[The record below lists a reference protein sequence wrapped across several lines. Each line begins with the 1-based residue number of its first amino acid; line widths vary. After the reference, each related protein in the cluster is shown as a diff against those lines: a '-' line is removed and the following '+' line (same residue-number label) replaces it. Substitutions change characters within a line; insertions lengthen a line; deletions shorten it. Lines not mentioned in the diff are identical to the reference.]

1 MIFEEK
7 QKTQPIERWEVWE
20 AFKEVRAN
28 GESPG
33 VDGVTIDTV
42 ASYPRKYLYPV
53 WSRMASGS
61 YFPKA
66 VRQAEIPKE
75 DGSKRLLGIPTVTDR
90 VAQTVIKWKLEK
102 YTNGHFSS
110 NSFGYI
116 EGKSQ
121 HDAIEQCRINCL
133 KHRWVIDL
141 DIKGFFDNID
151 HELLMRA
158 VQWFTKE
165 KCILMYVERWLKAPV
180 LLLNGT
186 LKESDGKGTPQG
198 GVISPLLANIFLH
211 FVFDK
216 WYNRQYPEGKF
227 ERYADDII
235 VHCDSFMEAQAR
247 LEAIE
252 QRLKECKLEVNR
264 SKTKIVHCQNSHKRQ
279 APNNE
284 VKRSFD
290 FLGYTFKPRYV
301 MFKGKIRIGFTPG
314 MSRKKQKRISDLLFK
329 MRIHRMTHFSIQ
341 QIADMLKS
349 KIRGWINYYGKF
361 RKSEMGYLFSLLNN
375 RLARWAR
382 NKYGR
387 FKNRH
392 LYIAHLW
399 LVNVSKA
406 FPNLFV
412 HWQHGFFPK

>member
-1 MIFEEK
+1 MIFDEK
-7 QKTQPIERWEVWE
+7 QKTQPIERGEVWE
-20 AFKEVRAN
+20 AFKEVRAG

-33 VDGVTIDTV
+33 VDGITIDNV
-42 ASYPRKYLYPV
+42 ASNPRKYLYPV
-53 WSRMASGS
+53 WNRLASGS
-61 YFPKA
+61 YYPQA

-102 YTNGHFSS
+102 YTNKHFSA

-151 HELLMRA
+151 HELLMKG
-158 VQWFTKE
+158 VKWFTKE
-165 KCILMYVERWLKAPV
+165 KYILMYVERWLKAPV
-180 LLLNGT
+180 LLLNKT

-211 FVFDK
+211 FVFDM
-216 WYNRQYPEGKF
+216 WFSRVYPEGKF

-235 VHCDSFMEAQAR
+235 VHCDSFIEAQEK
-247 LEAIE
+247 LNEIE

-290 FLGYTFKPRYV
+290 FLGFTFKPRYV
-301 MFKGKIRIGFTPG
+301 MFKGKIRVGFTPA
-314 MSRKKQKRISDLLFK
+314 MSRKSQKRINKLCFK
-329 MRIHRMTHFSIQ
+329 LKIHRMSHFNIY
-341 QIADMLKS
+341 QIAGLLRS
-349 KIRGWINYYGKF
+349 KTIGWINYYGKF
-361 RKSEMGYLFSLLNN
+361 RKSEMRGMFRVLNFRLGFWVRN
-375 RLARWAR
+375 RYR
-382 NKYGR
+382 R
-387 FKNRH
+387 FRKKPW
-392 LYIAHLW
+392 YCAYKW
-399 LVNVSKA
+399 LVEVSNA
-406 FPNLFV
+406 FPCLFV
-412 HWQHGFFPK
+412 HWDHGFLP

>member
-1 MIFEEK
+1 MIFNEK
-7 QKTQPIERWEVWE
+7 QKTQPIERWEIWE

-33 VDGVTIDTV
+33 VDGVTIDAV
-42 ASYPRKYLYPV
+42 ASRPRKYLYPV
-53 WSRMASGS
+53 WNRMASGS

-75 DGSKRLLGIPTVTDR
+75 DGTKRLLGIPTVTDR

-102 YTNGHFSS
+102 YTNRHFSP

-121 HDAIEQCRINCL
+121 HDAVEQCRINCL

-151 HELLMRA
+151 HELLMLA
-158 VQWFTKE
+158 VARFTKE
-165 KCILMYVERWLKAPV
+165 KHILMYVERWLKAPV

-186 LKESDGKGTPQG
+186 LRESNGKGTPQG

-211 FVFDK
+211 FAFDK
-216 WYNRQYPEGKF
+216 WFGIKYPEGKF
-227 ERYADDII
+227 ERFADDII
-235 VHCDSFMEAQAR
+235 VHCNSYAEARER

-264 SKTKIVHCQNSHKRQ
+264 EKTKIVHCQNSHKRV
-279 APNNE
+279 APDKE

-290 FLGYTFKPRYV
+290 FLGFTFKPRYV
-301 MFKGKIRIGFTPG
+301 MFKGYIRVGFTPG
-314 MSRKKQKRISDLLFK
+314 MSRKRQKRINDLCYKLNV
-329 MRIHRMTHFSIQ
+329 HRMTNFSIYQ
-341 QIADMLKS
+341 MAGMLNP

-361 RKSEMGYLFSLLNN
+361 RKSEMWNLFKLLNL

-382 NKYGR
+382 LKYKK
-387 FKNRH
+387 FKKKH
-392 LYIAHLW
+392 LFIAHLW
-399 LVNVSKA
+399 LEKVAKA
-406 FPNLFV
+406 FPSLFV
-412 HWQHGFFPK
+412 HWQHGFLP

>member
-1 MIFEEK
+1 MIFNEK

-33 VDGVTIDTV
+33 VDGITILTV
-42 ASYPRKYLYPV
+42 ASQPRKYLYPV

-66 VRQAEIPKE
+66 VRQAEIPKD
-75 DGSKRLLGIPTVTDR
+75 DGGKRLLGIPTVTDR

-102 YTNGHFSS
+102 YTNKHFNA

-151 HELLMRA
+151 HELLMRG
-158 VQWFTKE
+158 VKWFTKE

-211 FVFDK
+211 FVFDM
-216 WYNRQYPEGKF
+216 WFSRQYPEGKF
-227 ERYADDII
+227 ERFADDII
-235 VHCDSFMEAQAR
+235 VHCDSFIQAQER

-252 QRLKECKLEVNR
+252 RRLKECKLELNR
-264 SKTKIVHCQNSHKRQ
+264 SKTKIVHCQNSHKRV
-279 APNNE
+279 APNKE

-301 MFKGKIRIGFTPG
+301 MYKGKIRVGFTPG
-314 MSRKKQKRISDLLFK
+314 MSRKSQKRINDLCFK
-329 MRIHRMTHFSIQ
+329 MKIHRLSHLSIY
-341 QIADMLKS
+341 QIAGMLRS
-349 KIRGWINYYGKF
+349 KTRSWINYYGKF
-361 RKSEMGYLFSLLNN
+361 RKSEMWGMFRVLNY
-375 RLARWAR
+375 RIARWVR
-382 NKYGR
+382 NKYRR
-387 FKNRH
+387 FRKKH
-392 LYIAHLW
+392 WYFAYKW
-399 LVNVSKA
+399 LENVSKS
-406 FPNLFV
+406 FPSLFV
-412 HWQHGFFPK
+412 HWDHGFLP

>member
-28 GESPG
+28 GDSPG
-33 VDGVTIDTV
+33 VDGITIETV
-42 ASYPRKYLYPV
+42 AGKPRKYLYPV
-53 WSRMASGS
+53 WNRLASGS
-61 YFPKA
+61 YFPQA

-75 DGSKRLLGIPTVTDR
+75 DGSMRLLGIPTVTDR
-90 VAQTVIKWKLEK
+90 VAQMVIKWKLERF
-102 YTNGHFSS
+102 TNKHFSA

-151 HELLMRA
+151 HELLMLA
-158 VQWFTKE
+158 VAWFTKE
-165 KCILMYVERWLKAPV
+165 KHILMYVERWLKAPV

-211 FVFDK
+211 FAFDMWFSK
-216 WYNRQYPEGKF
+216 LYPEGKF

-235 VHCDSFMEAQAR
+235 VHCDNFIEAQER
-247 LEAIE
+247 LNAIE
-252 QRLKECKLEVNR
+252 RRLKECKLEVNR

-279 APNNE
+279 APNKE

-314 MSRKKQKRISDLLFK
+314 MSRKNQKRINEVCFK
-329 MRIHRMTHFSIQ
+329 MKIHRLTHFSIY
-341 QIADMLKS
+341 QIADMLRS
-349 KIRGWINYYGKF
+349 MTIGWINYYGKF
-361 RKSEMGYLFSLLNN
+361 RKSDMRSMFRVLNF
-375 RLARWAR
+375 RIVCWVR
-382 NKYGR
+382 NKYRR
-387 FKNRH
+387 FRKKRIS
-392 LYIAHLW
+392 LAYKW
-399 LVNVSKA
+399 LMEVSKH
-406 FPNLFV
+406 FPSLFV
-412 HWQHGFFPK
+412 HWDHGFLP

>member
-1 MIFEEK
+1 MIFNEK

-33 VDGVTIDTV
+33 VDGVTIETV
-42 ASYPRKYLYPV
+42 ASKPRKYLYPV
-53 WSRMASGS
+53 WNRLASGS
-61 YFPKA
+61 YFPQA
-66 VRQAEIPKE
+66 VRQAEIPKD

-90 VAQTVIKWKLEK
+90 VAQMVIKRKLEK
-102 YTNGHFSS
+102 YTNKHFSA

-141 DIKGFFDNID
+141 DIKGFFDNIN

-158 VQWFTKE
+158 VQWLTKE
-165 KCILMYVERWLKAPV
+165 KYILMYVERWLKAQV

-186 LKESDGKGTPQG
+186 LRESDGKGTPQG

-211 FVFDK
+211 FAFDMWFGK
-216 WYNRQYPEGKF
+216 HYPEGKF

-235 VHCDSFMEAQAR
+235 VHCDTFIKAQER
-247 LEAIE
+247 LNAIE
-252 QRLKECKLEVNR
+252 QRLKECKLELNR

-279 APNNE
+279 APNKE

-314 MSRKKQKRISDLLFK
+314 MSRKNQKRINDLCFK
-329 MRIHRMTHFSIQ
+329 MKIHRLTHLSIY
-341 QIADMLKS
+341 QIAGMLRS
-349 KIRGWINYYGKF
+349 KTRGWINYYGKF
-361 RKSEMGYLFSLLNN
+361 RKSEMGGMFRVLNF
-375 RLARWAR
+375 RIARWVR
-382 NKYGR
+382 NKYRR
-387 FKNRH
+387 FRKKPW
-392 LYIAHLW
+392 YCAYKW
-399 LVNVSKA
+399 LVNVSKTY
-406 FPNLFV
+406 PGLFV
-412 HWQHGFFPK
+412 HWDHGFLP

>member
-7 QKTQPIERWEVWE
+7 QKTWPIERWEVWE

-33 VDGVTIDTV
+33 VDGVTIDAV
-42 ASYPRKYLYPV
+42 ASQPRKYLYPV
-53 WSRMASGS
+53 WNRMASGS
-61 YFPKA
+61 YFPKP

-75 DGSKRLLGIPTVTDR
+75 DGSLRLLGIPTVTDR

-133 KHRWVIDL
+133 KHRWAIDL

-151 HELLMRA
+151 HELLMRGVA
-158 VQWFTKE
+158 WFTKE
-165 KCILMYVERWLKAPV
+165 KYILMYVERWLKAPV

-211 FVFDK
+211 FVFDM
-216 WYNRQYPEGKF
+216 WYGRKYPEGRF
-227 ERYADDII
+227 ERFADDII
-235 VHCDSFMEAQAR
+235 VHCDTYTEAQDK
-247 LEAIE
+247 LNEIE

-264 SKTKIVHCQNSHKRQ
+264 SKTKIVHCQNSHKRVS
-279 APNNE
+279 PNKE

-301 MFKGKIRIGFTPG
+301 KFKGKLRIGFTPG
-314 MSRKKQKRISDLLFK
+314 ISRKKQKRINDLCLK
-329 MRIHRMTHFSIQ
+329 LKIHRYTHLSLLH
-341 QIADMLKS
+341 IAGMLAS
-349 KIRGWINYYGKF
+349 KIRGWINYYGRF
-361 RKSEMGYLFSLLNN
+361 RKSEMWHVFRTLNF
-375 RLARWAR
+375 RLAHWVS
-382 NKYGR
+382 NKYRR
-387 FKNRH
+387 FRKRPR
-392 LYIAHLW
+392 YCAFKW

-406 FPNLFV
+406 FPTLFV
-412 HWQHGFFPK
+412 HWEHGFLP

>member
-1 MIFEEK
+1 MIFNEK
-7 QKTQPIERWEVWE
+7 QKTLPIERWEVWE

-33 VDGVTIDTV
+33 VDGVTIETV
-42 ASYPRKYLYPV
+42 ASKPRKYLYPV
-53 WSRMASGS
+53 WNRLASGS
-61 YFPKA
+61 YFPQA
-66 VRQAEIPKE
+66 VRQAEIPKD

-102 YTNGHFSS
+102 FTNRHFSS

-151 HELLMRA
+151 HELLMRGVA
-158 VQWFTKE
+158 WFTKE
-165 KCILMYVERWLKAPV
+165 KYILMYVERWLKAPV
-180 LLLNGT
+180 LLLGGT
-186 LKESDGKGTPQG
+186 LKESDSKGTPQG

-211 FVFDK
+211 FAFDMWFGK
-216 WYNRQYPEGKF
+216 QYSEGKF

-235 VHCDSFMEAQAR
+235 VHCDTFTEAQER
-247 LEAIE
+247 LNVIE
-252 QRLKECKLEVNR
+252 QRLKECKLELNR

-279 APNNE
+279 APSKE

-301 MFKGKIRIGFTPG
+301 MYKGKIRIGFTPG
-314 MSRKKQKRISDLLFK
+314 MSRKSQKRINDLCFK
-329 MRIHRMTHFSIQ
+329 MKIHRLTHLSIY
-341 QIADMLKS
+341 QIAGMLRS
-349 KIRGWINYYGKF
+349 KTRGWINYYGKF
-361 RKSEMGYLFSLLNN
+361 RKSEMWGMFRVLNF
-375 RLARWAR
+375 RLGRWVR
-382 NKYGR
+382 NKYRR
-387 FKNRH
+387 FRKKSW
-392 LYIAHLW
+392 YCAYKW
-399 LVNVSKA
+399 LVNVSNTY
-406 FPNLFV
+406 PGLFV
-412 HWQHGFFPK
+412 HWDHGFLP

>member
-20 AFKEVRAN
+20 AFKEVRAG

-33 VDGVTIDTV
+33 VDGITIDTV
-42 ASYPRKYLYPV
+42 ASNPRKYLYPV
-53 WSRMASGS
+53 WNRLASGS

-66 VRQAEIPKE
+66 VRQAEIPKA

-90 VAQTVIKWKLEK
+90 VAQSVIKRKLEK
-102 YTNGHFSS
+102 YTNKHFSV

-133 KHRWVIDL
+133 KQRWVIDL

-151 HELLMRA
+151 HELLMLA
-158 VQWFTKE
+158 VAWFTKE
-165 KCILMYVERWLKAPV
+165 KYILMYVKRWLKAPV
-180 LLLNGT
+180 LQLSGT
-186 LKESDGKGTPQG
+186 LKENEGKGTPQG
-198 GVISPLLANIFLH
+198 GVISPLLANIYLH

-216 WYNRQYPEGKF
+216 WYNKHYPEGKF

-235 VHCDSFMEAQAR
+235 VHCDNFIEARER
-247 LEAIE
+247 LDSIE
-252 QRLKECKLEVNR
+252 RRFIECKLELNQ

-279 APNNE
+279 ALNKE

-301 MFKGKIRIGFTPG
+301 MYKGKIRVGFTPG
-314 MSRKKQKRISDLLFK
+314 MSRKSQKRINDLCFK
-329 MRIHRMTHFSIQ
+329 MRIHRMSHLNIQ
-341 QIADMLKS
+341 QIADMLRS
-349 KIRGWINYYGKF
+349 KIAGWINYYGKF
-361 RKSEMGYLFSLLNN
+361 RKSEMGYMFSLLNN
-375 RLARWAR
+375 RLARWAK

-387 FKNRH
+387 FKKKH
-392 LYIAHLW
+392 QYIAYLW

-412 HWQHGFFPK
+412 HWQHGFLP